1 MQTENKTTTEQLHP
15 PVVGLTGGI
24 GSGKTTVSDTF
35 ADLGITVVDTDVIAR
50 QVVEPGT
57 QALTRIAGHFGSDNV
72 LQANGALD
80 RRALREIIFTSPEEK
95 QWLEALLHPLIRKET
110 MRQIQQSQSTYT
122 ILVSALLLESGQH
135 QWCQRV
141 LLVDTPEQQQV
152 ARTVTRD
159 DSTPEQVESI
169 IRTQMSR
176 KDRLS
181 LVDDIIVNDNS
192 LDALTQAVK
201 LQHKAYLELFNA

>member
-1 MQTENKTTTEQLHP
+1 M
-15 PVVGLTGGI
+15 
-24 GSGKTTVSDTF
+24 
-35 ADLGITVVDTDVIAR
+35 
-50 QVVEPGT
+50 
-57 QALTRIAGHFGSDNV
+57 
-72 LQANGALD
+72 
-80 RRALREIIFTSPEEK
+80 
-95 QWLEALLHPLIRKET
+95 
-110 MRQIQQSQSTYT
+110 
-122 ILVSALLLESGQH
+122 
-135 QWCQRV
+135 

-181 LVDDIIVNDNS
+181 LADDIIVNDNS

-201 LQHKAYLELFNA
+201 LQHMAYLELFNA